1 MGINVHNREEMI
13 QYLNEH
19 GYNSIQ
25 EAIDNNNQNNSLNN
39 YEANKR
45 AEENQSFPEIL
56 GKHGKEQEASRTLA
70 TAANDTRRGQSDDG
84 RKKGLPEEKF

>member
-1 MGINVHNREEMI
+1 MVVDNKRNNLALNGYETNR
-13 QYLNEH
+13 
-19 GYNSIQ
+19 
-25 EAIDNNNQNNSLNN
+25 
-39 YEANKR
+39 R
-45 AEENQSFPEIL
+45 AEENNSLPEIL